1 MATAQ
6 QSPSAN
12 NQEAI
17 RLASALAV
25 LRNIAATRHASDEGE
40 EDLSNDDAV
49 SRLYDTVETARA
61 ELGNHEPGTGLFP
74 VFLDAQELNTI
85 LAALRFCQEEEMTE
99 PDNRSDAIHDIAT
112 NGDQETSMDD
122 AGVDELC
129 EKLNFVMA
137 A

>member
-61 ELGNHEPGTGLFP
+61 ELGNHEPGNGLFP

-85 LAALRFCQEEEMTE
+85 LAALRFYQEEEMTE

-129 EKLNFVMA
+129 EKLNFAMA

>member
-1 MATAQ
+1 MSTAQ
-6 QSPSAN
+6 QSQSAN

-17 RLASALAV
+17 RLASALAA

-61 ELGNHEPGTGLFP
+61 ELGNHEPGNGLFP
-74 VFLDAQELNTI
+74 VFLHAQELNTI
-85 LAALRFCQEEEMTE
+85 LAALRFYQEEEMTE

-122 AGVDELC
+122 QGVDELC
-129 EKLNFVMA
+129 EKLNFAMA